1 MKRNLFGTK
10 PNKQKEA
17 ESFKKKMK
25 VIYHFSIQTFN
36 PCEDTRLALKVT
48 FKDGV
53 TDPKIKIVDD
63 HSVSISEVE
72 HCEVVKE
79 ESTKFVERYY
89 EVEGEFLH
97 DYVLKIKTNNAET
110 LCIGLPELVK
120 WFYPSKESDFG
131 SFFLILTFLHEY
143 VSYSCSCER
152 A

>member
-1 MKRNLFGTK
+1 MKRNLFGRK
-10 PNKQKEA
+10 PDKQKET
-17 ESFKKKMK
+17 ETFKKKMK

-63 HSVSISEVE
+63 QSVSISEVE

-79 ESTKFVERYY
+79 ESTKFIERYY

-120 WFYPSKESDFG
+120 WSYPSEESDLG
-131 SFFLILTFLHEY
+131 SFF
-143 VSYSCSCER
+143 
-152 A
+152 

>member
-10 PNKQKEA
+10 PNKQKET

-36 PCEDTRLALKVT
+36 PCDDTRLALKVT

-89 EVEGEFLH
+89 EVEGEFLSEH
-97 DYVLKIKTNNAET
+97 KLNIKTNNADT
-110 LCIGLPELVK
+110 LYLGLPQVVE
-120 WFYPSKESDFG
+120 
-131 SFFLILTFLHEY
+131 
-143 VSYSCSCER
+143 
-152 A
+152 

>member
-1 MKRNLFGTK
+1 MKRNLFGRK
-10 PNKQKEA
+10 PDKQKET
-17 ESFKKKMK
+17 ETFKKKMK
-25 VIYHFSIQTFN
+25 VIYKFSTGTFN
-36 PCEDTRLALKVT
+36 PCENTKLALKVT

-72 HCEVVKE
+72 YCEVVKE

-97 DYVLKIKTNNAET
+97 DYKLKVKANNAET

-120 WFYPSKESDFG
+120 
-131 SFFLILTFLHEY
+131 
-143 VSYSCSCER
+143 
-152 A
+152 